1 MTVEFEKLQKAQ
13 NNLLRVLENVRVRDK
28 VSIKKMSE
36 NRNTLS
42 VNQNH
47 AQIKI
52 IEMQKSHKFIN
63 LPKESSTNQPLKF
76 RHNYKRHCFQK
87 STRKQHSEHLLRR
100 RSKTLGQS
108 SNKCQNCKVIK
119 QCKNRIQEILH
130 DTTNLN
136 LNYYSFIIH
145 FKCFYLQKYLCLRK

>member
-13 NNLLRVLENVRVRDK
+13 NNLLRALKYVRVRDK

-36 NRNTLS
+36 NRNMLS

-52 IEMQKSHKFIN
+52 IEMKKSHKFIN

-76 RHNYKRHCFQK
+76 RQNYKRHCFQK
-87 STRKQHSEHLLRR
+87 STRKQHSEHLLRTC
-100 RSKTLGQS
+100 SKTLGQS

-136 LNYYSFIIH
+136 LNYYSFIIP
-145 FKCFYLQKYLCLRK
+145 FKCF

>member
-52 IEMQKSHKFIN
+52 IEM
-63 LPKESSTNQPLKF
+63 
-76 RHNYKRHCFQK
+76 
-87 STRKQHSEHLLRR
+87 
-100 RSKTLGQS
+100 
-108 SNKCQNCKVIK
+108 
-119 QCKNRIQEILH
+119 
-130 DTTNLN
+130 
-136 LNYYSFIIH
+136 
-145 FKCFYLQKYLCLRK
+145 